1 MFTMLI
7 TKENQQLFDMYI
19 PAQAQNDFDIA
30 IGAVIQKTSQTG
42 ETAGVILARVENNRL
57 EITWI
62 YVDAAFRRQGI
73 GTALINRLKSCAG
86 FEPSLNGVFLQFP
99 ADTAEA
105 LESLLLKESF
115 TVEDGESSVY
125 SLTVADMSGNPFWK
139 KKPPLVENIVPL
151 SDVFDVSLRELEVSA
166 AGRGVMINPINRH
179 EYDQSLSM
187 VYVKDKKIAGALLL
201 ERDGADVILSGIYV
215 NPDTAAAMAAMLYKA
230 GNTVIAALPPE
241 AKVSL
246 AAITGASVRLIEKL
260 FPSLKTPPV
269 KNAYFIF
276 NSQNKEAAQ

>member
-7 TKENQQLFDMYI
+7 TKENQKLFDMYI
-19 PAQAQNDFDIA
+19 PVQARDDFDIA
-30 IGAVIQKTSQTG
+30 IGAVIHKTGETG
-42 ETAGVILARVENNRL
+42 ETAGVILAQAEDNRL

-62 YVDAAFRRQGI
+62 YVGAAFRRQGI
-73 GTALINRLKSCAG
+73 GTALINRLKSCAD
-86 FEPSLNGVFLQFP
+86 FEPTLSGVFLQFP

-105 LESLLLKESF
+105 LESLLLKENF

-125 SLTVADMSGNPFWK
+125 NLTVADMSSNPFWK

-151 SDVFDVSLRELEVSA
+151 SDVFDVSLREFEVSA
-166 AGRGVMINPINRH
+166 AGRGVMINPINRC
-179 EYDQSLSM
+179 EYDPALSM
-187 VYVKDKKIAGALLL
+187 VYVKDKKIAGALLI
-201 ERDGADVILSGIYV
+201 ERDGADIVLSRVYV

-230 GNTVIAALPPE
+230 GSAVIAALPPE

-246 AAITGASVRLIEKL
+246 AAVTDASVRLTQKL

-276 NSQNKEAAQ
+276 NSQDKEAAQ